1 MSYEAVPCKFKGRTE
16 DGGEAEYV
24 GLFIRPRNNVNTN
37 FGTSNDQ
44 TPQNHQN
51 GNYFTNI
58 APKPTNNNLPK
69 IMPKK
74 SNSTCNISNNS
85 TSTINI
91 QNSHN
96 MIVQTCYLQN
106 GGNILG
112 SNISHG
118 YRVVTPQSNFSCQN
132 NINRGGG
139 GGINDD
145 IQQNFKEI
153 SCQNGINDSYISML
167 PSCSYQ
173 QTSNYLSPNINSTT
187 TTTTTAT
194 TPQYVHSTVSPQ
206 HQTSNS
212 NTGIITLKTEKYN
225 ETTSHQ
231 RISPS
236 YTSSVSS
243 SYSHHQ
249 TYDNNSYQ
257 NSNDHTITNTNHSK
271 SNYVFEQQNDI
282 LSGAEGLPESSSS
295 PNVVFIN
302 KNQGQL
308 FCNQQSSI
316 NINVSQHNPQYFNQN
331 QQQSGQN
338 WCNNPTT
345 TTNNINNNNQQMSG
359 TPDSGIQSIGGSPP
373 SINAMTPP
381 MKSPKN
387 NVGIQYSKTVCDK
400 IIKLDGKRKE
410 DEDDFS
416 DMPTLIPVTLDSH
429 SESINYN
436 IDDSMPKL
444 PLDSPPILAK
454 PDNKSL
460 NNLGKKNRKGRKRE
474 PKINN
479 TSPIISITPGMA
491 PEKIVETLKSH
502 LDSETFLQCSSLIQ
516 VEKNEN
522 IEKKRKENND
532 FNPMLTV
539 GKKVTSQ
546 EIMEEF
552 RRLKRNKLK
561 ENFDN
566 MVPKMA
572 NDLEYLDFEITK
584 PKYQS
589 AYCNSPFQKID
600 LALWKKHENERLEK
614 FKNFLHSLK
623 KLRNEGTLPTS
634 RRNTNTMKR
643 PATSIG
649 KNIKSKKI
657 KKENDEI
664 IGTPKII
671 KSQIQPSKISSSSSS
686 SSSSKGMNGKSIIS
700 LKSIP
705 TSPKTI
711 ASKNPPR
718 SIASKPTPSRTG
730 SKLVS
735 SKVSSKMMKE
745 NNSSKLSAETFI
757 KIRSNIIV
765 NKPPLLPTPE
775 ECECDADIPCTSSR
789 TCPSREKFME
799 CTHVSCNLY
808 YECENRRI
816 QKNQQVHQL
825 QHYKTE
831 NKGFGLRTHVDIEEN
846 EYVLEFTGEI
856 ITTNNYKERKV
867 QGYGLQLQP
876 GFIIDG
882 GGKGSLAR
890 FLNHSCD
897 PNCKIEKW
905 NVNGSYRFAIFSI
918 KKILIGEE
926 LTVDYSEYWIKRKED
941 TICKCESKKCKGII
955 PGVSI
960 YQDLEKLT
968 FKISKK
974 EKNIVRSSNIFLIRN
989 CRKMIRERKILEGRI
1004 PFADKKL
1011 NKIFDCFAQVM
1022 LEKEKF
1028 SILKIN
1034 EIKKIVIDGMRDVR
1048 SNCAKTFNCIMKYAI
1063 SKCIRNYLSEEKF
1076 NEIKEYYASAKR
1088 TNKYFNHTS
1097 LINTHTTGRK
1107 EKNGYITEF
1116 DLTYL
1121 NSKVQVG
1128 SYNPDLVIMKSQGE
1142 DSDCVRC
1149 ICGIVEDEGE
1159 MIQCDNCYFW
1169 LHGDCLTGEVMN
1181 AKEFKCKFCKE
1192 KIKYTPQIDIL
1203 LQNLPDFTIPGCTYY
1218 KTMINSNGLQLRI
1231 NGTVYVKDDTVSSS
1245 NDKKYDRVDLR
1256 PFRIERIFTDK
1267 TGKKYFYGYYYARP
1281 HETFCDSSRLFFKNE
1296 LLRTP
1301 FYRTVPVDLAVGRCL
1316 VLDLETYCLGRPIIP
1331 RYHEDDIYI
1340 NEYQIDE
1347 KQRTFQKI
1355 PQKELYLI
1363 NTQPYAF
1370 KKFPSKKVIKRN
1382 FTPFVAV
1389 NKTNH
1394 TNIDFED
1401 NINVEEIFKNIR
1413 NTNINAI
1420 LQKLH

>member
-51 GNYFTNI
+51 GSYFTNI

-74 SNSTCNISNNS
+74 STTTTCNISNN
-85 TSTINI
+85 TSTTPTVNI
-91 QNSHN
+91 KNSHN

-106 GGNILG
+106 GSNILS

-118 YRVVTPQSNFSCQN
+118 YRVVTPQNNFSCQN
-132 NINRGGG
+132 NINRG
-139 GGINDD
+139 
-145 IQQNFKEI
+145 EV

-173 QTSNYLSPNINSTT
+173 QQQPQQQQQQPTTNYLSSTINN
-187 TTTTTAT
+187 T

-206 HQTSNS
+206 HQTSNT
-212 NTGIITLKTEKYN
+212 NTGIISLKTEKYS
-225 ETTSHQ
+225 EPPSHQ

-257 NSNDHTITNTNHSK
+257 NSNDHPITNTNHSK

-282 LSGAEGLPESSSS
+282 LSGVEGLPESSSS
-295 PNVVFIN
+295 SNIIFIN
-302 KNQGQL
+302 KNQGQT

-316 NINVSQHNPQYFNQN
+316 NINNSQTNPPYFGQS
-331 QQQSGQN
+331 QQGGGGN
-338 WCNNPTT
+338 WCTNTST

-381 MKSPKN
+381 MKSPKTSNN
-387 NVGIQYSKTVCDK
+387 NVGIQYSKAACDK
-400 IIKLDGKRKE
+400 IIKLDGNGKRKE

-429 SESINYN
+429 N
-436 IDDSMPKL
+436 
-444 PLDSPPILAK
+444 SPPILAK
-454 PDNKSL
+454 PDTKSSTT
-460 NNLGKKNRKGRKRE
+460 NLGKKNKKGKKRE
-474 PKINN
+474 VKTNT

-516 VEKNEN
+516 VEKNDN
-522 IEKKRKENND
+522 IERRRKEGGSD

-566 MVPKMA
+566 MVPRMA
-572 NDLEYLDFEITK
+572 EDLENLDFEIKKAK
-584 PKYQS
+584 PHS
-589 AYCNSPFQKID
+589 AYCSSPFSKID
-600 LALWKKHENERLEK
+600 LTLWRKYESDRLQK
-614 FKNFLHSLK
+614 IQNFLHSLR
-623 KLRNEGTLPTS
+623 KLRNEVTPPTS

-649 KNIKSKKI
+649 KNIKNKKF
-657 KKENDEI
+657 KKDNDEVVS
-664 IGTPKII
+664 GVGNKVI
-671 KSQIQPSKISSSSSS
+671 KSQIQTSKVLPSSSSSS
-686 SSSSKGMNGKSIIS
+686 SSSLSLSSSSSSFPTPTSSTSKGMIGKSIVS

-705 TSPKTI
+705 SSPKTI
-711 ASKNPPR
+711 ASKNPPKT
-718 SIASKPTPSRTG
+718 IASKPTPSRTG
-730 SKLVS
+730 SKVVS
-735 SKVSSKMMKE
+735 SKVSSKSMKE
-745 NNSSKLSAETFI
+745 NINNKLSAETFI

-765 NKPPLLPTPE
+765 NKPPTLPTPE

-825 QHYKTE
+825 QHYRTE
-831 NKGFGLRTHVDIEEN
+831 SKGFGLRTHVDIEEN
-846 EYVLEFTGEI
+846 D
-856 ITTNNYKERKV
+856 YKERKV
-867 QGYGLQLQP
+867 QGYGLQLQA

-882 GGKGSLAR
+882 GSKGSLAR

-926 LTVDYSEYWIKRKED
+926 LTIDYSEYWIKRKED
-941 TICKCESKKCKGII
+941 TICKCGSRKCKGII

-960 YQDLEKLT
+960 YQDIEKLI

-974 EKNIVRSSNIFLIRN
+974 EKTIVRSSSIFLIRN
-989 CRKMIRERKILEGRI
+989 CRKIIREKKLLEKRI

-1011 NKIFDCFAQVM
+1011 NKIFDCFAQLM
-1022 LEKEKF
+1022 IEKENF
-1028 SILKIN
+1028 PILKIN
-1034 EIKKIVIDGMRDVR
+1034 EIKRIVIDGMRSVR

-1063 SKCIRNYLSEEKF
+1063 SKCIRNYLTEEKF
-1076 NEIKEYYASAKR
+1076 NEVKEYYASAKR

-1097 LINTHTTGRK
+1097 LVNTYTSGRK

-1116 DLTYL
+1116 DLSYL
-1121 NSKVQVG
+1121 NSKIQVG

-1192 KIKYTPQIDIL
+1192 KIKCTPQIDIL

-1218 KTMINSNGLQLRI
+1218 KTMVNSNGLQLRI
-1231 NGTVYVKDDTVSSS
+1231 NGTVYVKDDNIPMA

-1267 TGKKYFYGYYYARP
+1267 SDKKYFYGYYYARP

-1301 FYRTVPVDLAVGRCL
+1301 FYRTVPIDLAVGRCL

-1340 NEYQIDE
+1340 NEHQIDE

-1394 TNIDFED
+1394 TNTDFED
-1401 NINVEEIFKNIR
+1401 NVNVEEIFKNVR

>member
-37 FGTSNDQ
+37 FGNSNDQ
-44 TPQNHQN
+44 TSQSHQN

-74 SNSTCNISNNS
+74 SNTFNISNTNS
-85 TSTINI
+85 TSNVNI
-91 QNSHN
+91 QTPHN

-106 GGNILG
+106 GGNILS

-118 YRVVTPQSNFSCQN
+118 YRVVTPQSNFSCPSN
-132 NINRGGG
+132 NSR
-139 GGINDD
+139 GGINGDV
-145 IQQNFKEI
+145 QQNLKEL
-153 SCQNGINDSYISML
+153 SCQDGINDSYISMI

-173 QTSNYLSPNINSTT
+173 QTSNNYIHPTINTT
-187 TTTTTAT
+187 TS
-194 TPQYVHSTVSPQ
+194 QYITSTVSPQ
-206 HQTSNS
+206 HQISNNT
-212 NTGIITLKTEKYN
+212 NTGIISVKNEKYTEN
-225 ETTSHQ
+225 APHQ
-231 RISPS
+231 HISPS

-257 NSNDHTITNTNHSK
+257 NTNDHTVTNTNHSE

-282 LSGAEGLPESSSS
+282 LSGVEGLPESSSS
-295 PNVVFIN
+295 SSNVAFIN
-302 KNQGQL
+302 RNQGQS
-308 FCNQQSSI
+308 FCSQQSSI
-316 NINVSQHNPQYFNQN
+316 GNINGSQHNPQYFNQ
-331 QQQSGQN
+331 QSGQN
-338 WCNNPTT
+338 WYNNTA
-345 TTNNINNNNQQMSG
+345 NNNNSNNNNQQMSG

-387 NVGIQYSKTVCDK
+387 NVGIQYSKTVCDR
-400 IIKLDGKRKE
+400 IIKIDGKRKE

-416 DMPTLIPVTLDSH
+416 DMPTLVPVTLDSH
-429 SESINYN
+429 GESVNYTN
-436 IDDSMPKL
+436 DDSMPKL

-454 PDNKSL
+454 PDNKQTTNSL
-460 NNLGKKNRKGRKRE
+460 KKSRKTKKRE
-474 PKINN
+474 PKVNS

-522 IEKKRKENND
+522 LEKKRKENVD
-532 FNPMLTV
+532 SNPMLTV

-566 MVPKMA
+566 MVPRMA
-572 NDLEYLDFEITK
+572 DDLEKLDFDISKNK
-584 PKYQS
+584 PHS
-589 AYCNSPFQKID
+589 AYCNNPFQKID
-600 LALWKKHENERLEK
+600 LALWRKNESERLEK
-614 FKNFLHSLK
+614 FEKFLHSLK
-623 KLRNEGTLPTS
+623 KLRNQETPPTS

-649 KNIKSKKI
+649 KNVKSKKF
-657 KKENDEI
+657 KKDNNDEI
-664 IGTPKII
+664 INGGGVCRSI
-671 KSQIQPSKISSSSSS
+671 KPLIQQSSKVSP
-686 SSSSKGMNGKSIIS
+686 SSKGNNGKNIVS
-700 LKSIP
+700 LKSTPI
-705 TSPKTI
+705 SPKTI
-711 ASKNPPR
+711 ASKNPPK

-730 SKLVS
+730 SKVVS
-735 SKVSSKMMKE
+735 SKVSSKMIKE
-745 NNSSKLSAETFI
+745 HNNGRINAETFI

-765 NKPPLLPTPE
+765 NKPPSLPTPE
-775 ECECDADIPCTSSR
+775 ECECDADVPCTSSR

-876 GFIIDG
+876 GFVIDG

-926 LTVDYSEYWIKRKED
+926 LTIDYSDYWIKRKED
-941 TICKCESKKCKGII
+941 TICRCESKKCKGII
-955 PGVSI
+955 PGISI
-960 YQDLEKLT
+960 YQDVEKLT

-974 EKNIVRSSNIFLIRN
+974 EKNIVRNSSIFLIRN
-989 CRKMIRERKILEGRI
+989 CRRMIREKKVLEKRI

-1011 NKIFDCFAQVM
+1011 NKIFDCFAQTM
-1022 LEKEKF
+1022 IEKENF
-1028 SILKIN
+1028 PILKIN
-1034 EIKKIVIDGMRDVR
+1034 EIKRIVIEGMRGVR
-1048 SNCAKTFNCIMKYAI
+1048 CNCAKTFNSIMKYAI
-1063 SKCIRNYLSEEKF
+1063 SKCIRNYMSQEKF
-1076 NEIKEYYASAKR
+1076 NEIKEHYASAKR
-1088 TNKYFNHTS
+1088 ANKYINHTS
-1097 LINTHTTGRK
+1097 LINTHTNGRK

-1121 NSKVQVG
+1121 NSKIQVG
-1128 SYNPDLVIMKSQGE
+1128 SYNPDLIVMKSQGE

-1159 MIQCDNCYFW
+1159 MVQCDSCYFW
-1169 LHGDCLTGEVMN
+1169 LHGDCLTDEVIE
-1181 AKEFKCKFCKE
+1181 AKEFKCKFCKD
-1192 KIKYTPQIDIL
+1192 KIKCTPHIDIL

-1218 KTMINSNGLQLRI
+1218 KTMVNSNGLQLRI
-1231 NGTVYVKDDTVSSS
+1231 NGTVYVKDDNIPIS

-1301 FYRTVPVDLAVGRCL
+1301 FYRTVPIDLAVGRCL

-1370 KKFPSKKVIKRN
+1370 KKFSSKKIIKRN

-1389 NKTNH
+1389 NKSNP
-1394 TNIDFED
+1394 TNIDFEE
-1401 NINVEEIFKNIR
+1401 NINVNEILKNVK
-1413 NTNINAI
+1413 NTKLNAI
-1420 LQKLH
+1420 IQKLH